1 MTLCPRTGRMSGSSR
16 SSAFRPFAPRI
27 PETSPL
33 AANAPGR
40 EQDYIC
46 AENVVC
52 PCFLPDVGEGGE
64 ALGFRATRVAAG
76 LEQPRLFVELRGGNK
91 ALGPVGRHLDG
102 VAAPTQLVD
111 RLGAEAGLDAHVFR
125 RVVVRSEEA
134 RKVVRGQLRRLDRL
148 LDRHAERLPVQDE
161 LQRPLLLLVA
171 AHRAEGHPRLAAPER
186 E

>member
-52 PCFLPDVGEGGE
+52 PCLGKVVLTPIFLPDVGEGGE
-64 ALGFRATRVAAG
+64 ALGLRAARVAAG
-76 LEQPRLFVELRGGNK
+76 LEQPRLLVELRGGNE
-91 ALGPVGRHLDG
+91 ALGPVGRYLE
-102 VAAPTQLVD
+102 D
-111 RLGAEAGLDAHVFR
+111 RKS
-125 RVVVRSEEA
+125 VV
-134 RKVVRGQLRRLDRL
+134 
-148 LDRHAERLPVQDE
+148 
-161 LQRPLLLLVA
+161 
-171 AHRAEGHPRLAAPER
+171 
-186 E
+186 